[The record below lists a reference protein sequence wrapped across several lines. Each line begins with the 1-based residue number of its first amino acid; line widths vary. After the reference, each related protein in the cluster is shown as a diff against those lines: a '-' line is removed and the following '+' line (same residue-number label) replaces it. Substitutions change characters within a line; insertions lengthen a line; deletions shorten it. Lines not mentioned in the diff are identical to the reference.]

1 MKTPSDITRVFLP
14 LLLVFI
20 LTGCVPSVIPQD
32 VADERLIDVGLPF
45 ERGLMAYI
53 RGDEELARTE
63 LQEAVNLNHQD
74 QRASYLL
81 CHLDNNDCYSQSL
94 QPQQEAE
101 QPIAGIRTV
110 EQYLALVEG
119 RSPSV
124 RNSVYAIVEQKMILE
139 QKQYG
144 VGPVLNIM
152 LRFYPE
158 AIFAMLTQRLVE
170 LVEHPSEMNRQN
182 ALLLQKIASYVE
194 VKDDVLTRAF
204 NSYVDFGTA
213 AQQMHALRAELA
225 AREHMI
231 RITRLLIDSGY
242 TVKSALVEVEAKRDK
257 TLQQLQSVETR
268 LLSYRQRMAVL
279 AGTEPEQFTHLT
291 VQHLTLPETEETP
304 TLRTSELEAIA
315 SQQYFDSLDVS
326 DTISVL
332 SLTKVNLFAS
342 YGKNYANERVT
353 FVRGWATGVRFQV
366 PLMIW
371 PLSNARIAQ
380 QDAVIGQLET
390 ELEYTLIQ
398 TRNDWL
404 DTYKKFTEASSLY
417 ANAQSDVAVR
427 KQRLQSQE
435 SAHEAGAP
443 SGRLQSIQSYISYYR
458 SLYIEYDAASRQQ
471 KAAYQWFRA
480 QALSSRD
487 TQFSVFDL
495 SLEDTCQVEN
505 RYVYPPNRTLEV
517 SETSSFTDADKSVF
531 LQAFASFN
539 KVSALV
545 VPASS
550 YLLTKYDDSY
560 RDLLGKAR
568 DAGFPVFARFVID
581 EVDKTLPLPDSS
593 LLVKPPEKPDGEA
606 TRFDGIKLVFSNLL
620 IKDHEQVLR
629 SVLADYRQF
638 GLPVVVE
645 LEYGALAAQ
654 PKVLAELADLG
665 DKVSVFINPNDTPEA
680 TELMEMLGAV
690 AAKTYFT
697 IDLGAYRRASGSP
710 QLPARGMEN
719 LVQEYCRLFR
729 HQKGLREL
737 GVYSFEDY
745 MALMTH

>member
-1 MKTPSDITRVFLP
+1 MKTLFDMTGIILP
-14 LLLVFI
+14 LLLAFM
-20 LTGCVPSVIPQD
+20 LTGCAPPIIPQD

-45 ERGLMAYI
+45 ERGLMAYV

-81 CHLDNNDCYSQSL
+81 CHLDNNDCYRQSRQL
-94 QPQQEAE
+94 QQEAE
-101 QPIAGIRTV
+101 QPIVEIRTV

-124 RNSVYAIVEQKMILE
+124 RNSVYSIVEQKMILE
-139 QKQYG
+139 LKQYDI
-144 VGPVLNIM
+144 VPVLNVM

-170 LVEHPSEMNRQN
+170 LVEHPTEMSRQN

-194 VKDDVLTRAF
+194 VKDEVLTSAF

-213 AQQMHALRAELA
+213 AQQMHALRAELS

-231 RITRLLIDSGY
+231 RITRLLIESGY
-242 TVKSALVEVEAKRDK
+242 AAKIALVEAEAKRDK
-257 TLQQLQSVETR
+257 TLQQLQSVEIR

-279 AGTEPEQFTHLT
+279 AGTEPEQLAHLT
-291 VQHLTLPETEETP
+291 AQHLTLPEMEESP

-315 SQQYFDSLDVS
+315 NQQYFNSLDVS

-342 YGKNYANERVT
+342 YGKNYAEERAT
-353 FVRGWATGVRFQV
+353 FVQGWATGVRFQV

-371 PLSNARIAQ
+371 PMGNARIAQ
-380 QDAVIGQLET
+380 QDAIVGQFET
-390 ELEYTLIQ
+390 ELEYSLIQ
-398 TRNDWL
+398 ARNDWL
-404 DTYKKFTEASSLY
+404 DSYKKFIEASSLY
-417 ANAQSDVAVR
+417 TTALSDTTVR
-427 KQRLQSQE
+427 RQRLQSQA
-435 SAHEAGAP
+435 SAHQAGAP

-458 SLYIEYDAASRQQ
+458 SLYREYDAAARQQ
-471 KAAYQWFRA
+471 KAAYKWFRA
-480 QALSSRD
+480 QALSSQD
-487 TQFSVFDL
+487 IQFSASEL
-495 SLEDTCQVEN
+495 SLENTCQVEN
-505 RYVYPPNRTLEV
+505 RYAYPPARTLEI
-517 SETSSFTDADKSVF
+517 SEISSFTDADKFVF

-539 KVSALV
+539 NVGTLV

-550 YLLTKYDDSY
+550 ELLAKYGDSY

-568 DAGFPVFARFVID
+568 DAGVPLLARFVID
-581 EVDKTLPLPDSS
+581 KADTTLPLPDSP
-593 LLVKPPEKPDGEA
+593 LLVKPPENQDGEA
-606 TRFDGIKLVFSNLL
+606 THFDGIKLVLSNQL
-620 IKDHEQVLR
+620 ITDREQAFR
-629 SVLADYRQF
+629 SILADYRRL

-645 LEYGALAAQ
+645 LEYGALVAQ
-654 PKVLAELADLG
+654 PKVITGIADLAD
-665 DKVSVFINPNDTPEA
+665 KISVLINPDDAPDA
-680 TELMEMLGAV
+680 TELLEMLGVV
-690 AAKTYFT
+690 AMKTYFT
-697 IDLGAYRRASGSP
+697 IDLEAYRRASGSP

-719 LVQEYCRLFR
+719 MVQEYCHLFS

>member
-14 LLLVFI
+14 LLLAFI
-20 LTGCVPSVIPQD
+20 LTGCVPPVIPQD

-63 LQEAVNLNHQD
+63 LQGAIKLNHQD
-74 QRASYLL
+74 ERASYLL
-81 CHLDNNDCYSQSL
+81 CHLDNNDCYRQSQ

-101 QPIAGIRTV
+101 QPIVEIRTV

-144 VGPVLNIM
+144 ISPVLNVM

-170 LVEHPSEMNRQN
+170 LLEHPTEMNQQN
-182 ALLLQKIASYVE
+182 ALLLQRIASYVE
-194 VKDDVLTRAF
+194 VKDDVLTQAF

-213 AQQMHALRAELA
+213 AQQMHALRAELS

-242 TVKSALVEVEAKRDK
+242 AVKSALVEVEVKRDK

-279 AGTEPEQFTHLT
+279 AGTEPELLTHLT
-291 VQHLTLPETEETP
+291 LQHLTLPETEETP
-304 TLRTSELEAIA
+304 ALRTSELEAIA
-315 SQQYFDSLDVS
+315 NQQYFDSLDMS

-353 FVRGWATGVRFQV
+353 FVRGWATGVRFQI

-371 PLSNARIAQ
+371 PLSNARLAQ
-380 QDAVIGQLET
+380 QDAVIGQFEA
-390 ELEYTLIQ
+390 ELEYSLIQ
-398 TRNDWL
+398 ARNDWL
-404 DTYKKFTEASSLY
+404 NTYKKLIEASNLY
-417 ANAQSDVAVR
+417 ATAQSDAAVR

-458 SLYIEYDAASRQQ
+458 SLYREYDAASQQQ
-471 KAAYQWFRA
+471 KAAYRWFRA

-487 TQFSVFDL
+487 TQFSAFDL

-517 SETSSFTDADKSVF
+517 SETRSFTDADKSLF

-539 KVSALV
+539 NVSALV

-550 YLLTKYDDSY
+550 ELLTKYDDSY

-581 EVDKTLPLPDSS
+581 EADKTLPLPDSP
-593 LLVKPPEKPDGEA
+593 LLVKSPENQDNKA
-606 TRFDGIKLVFSNLL
+606 RHFDGIKLVFSNPL
-620 IKDHEQVLR
+620 IKDREQALR
-629 SVLADYRQF
+629 SILADYRQL
-638 GLPVVVE
+638 GLPIVVE
-645 LEYGALAAQ
+645 VEYDALAAQ
-654 PKVLAELADLG
+654 PKVLAGLADLG
-665 DKVSVFINPNDTPEA
+665 DKVSVFINPDNAPEA
-680 TELMEMLGAV
+680 TEVLEMLGAV

-697 IDLGAYRRASGSP
+697 IDLGAYRRAGDSA

-719 LVQEYCRLFR
+719 LIQEYCRLFR